1 MSMRRVSRGRP
12 SLGVSL
18 RMFGW
23 ERAAVAALRHA
34 TLPWID
40 GFGPELSIAAVPLES
55 VRDLGG
61 RDRLSL
67 VAQFAAHQAFLQFAG
82 IGDGE
87 CDPAEWAVVQ
97 KRGCDVRL
105 LRIAARPPN
114 PDAPP
119 PLTIIQ
125 QFAEAIAAP
134 ALDVLR
140 QSWARAEAVYCEADT
155 RLRRGAA
162 PDLRWMRGAPSREIA
177 SPGIEVLRTLLAERG
192 GRYCSQDPA
201 CVDVVRNAALLGN
214 ERVFILGEKASQ
226 LQRNSPI

>member
-82 IGDGE
+82 ISDGE
-87 CDPAEWAVVQ
+87 CDPGEWAVVR

-105 LRIAARPPN
+105 LRIVARPSN
-114 PDAPP
+114 PGAPP

-125 QFAEAIAAP
+125 QFAEALEAP
-134 ALDVLR
+134 PLAVLR
-140 QSWARAEAVYCEADT
+140 QSWARAESVYCEAVT
-155 RLRRGAA
+155 QLRRGAA
-162 PDLRWMRGAPSREIA
+162 ADLRWVRQAALGEIA
-177 SPGIEVLRTLLAERG
+177 SPGLETLRSLLIERG
-192 GRYCSQDPA
+192 RFAFQDPS
-201 CVDVVRNAALLGN
+201 CIDTIRNAAALGN
-214 ERVFILGEKASQ
+214 ERM
-226 LQRNSPI
+226 

>member
-1 MSMRRVSRGRP
+1 MSMRRVSRGRA

-61 RDRLSL
+61 RDKLSL

-82 IGDGE
+82 IADDE
-87 CDPAEWAVVQ
+87 CDPGEWAVVH

-105 LRIAARPPN
+105 VRIAARGSEG
-114 PDAPP
+114 DAPP
-119 PLTIIQ
+119 SLTLIQ
-125 QFAEAIAAP
+125 HFAEAIKAP
-134 ALDVLR
+134 PLDVLK
-140 QSWARAEAVYCEADT
+140 QSWARP
-155 RLRRGAA
+155 RG
-162 PDLRWMRGAPSREIA
+162 SA
-177 SPGIEVLRTLLAERG
+177 S
-192 GRYCSQDPA
+192 SW
-201 CVDVVRNAALLGN
+201 
-214 ERVFILGEKASQ
+214 
-226 LQRNSPI
+226 